1 MEPMD
6 PTKNVAPAPKSMV
19 PMRRFQRQDLLKS
32 MTAPTWQVNGRI
44 CNVVGNVVEAYMPG
58 SRIGALVNINP
69 PGGGERVLAEVVGV
83 KEEKAL
89 LLPFGSLSG
98 ISTGCVV
105 SGERQLDRVAVSE
118 SLLGKVVDPFLQPID
133 GQIIAMPERCP
144 MVPIE
149 RAAPNP
155 MTRKRITR
163 RLSLGIRAL
172 DGLLTLGDGQRLGI
186 MAGSGVG
193 KSVLM
198 GMIARGS
205 EADVNVIGLI
215 GERGRE
221 VREFIE
227 RDLGPQGLARSVVV
241 VATGDQSPIMRIRA
255 AKVTT
260 AIAEYFSSQGAR
272 VLMMMDSLTR
282 VAMARREIGISVGEP
297 PTTKA
302 YPPSVF
308 SLLPQLLERTGPQME
323 GHGNIT
329 SLYTVL
335 VDGDDLTDP
344 IADAARS
351 ILDGHINLSRAMAN
365 RGHFPAIEVT
375 SSASRVMYDI
385 VAKDHW
391 AMAARI
397 KGLLGTY
404 QENIDL
410 VQTGTYVAGRN
421 AVLDEALALM
431 PAIERYLRQE
441 IDERSTFDEA
451 LTGLASLIGM
461 GRQNA
466 AGQRPKVG

>member
-1 MEPMD
+1 
-6 PTKNVAPAPKSMV
+6 
-19 PMRRFQRQDLLKS
+19 
-32 MTAPTWQVNGRI
+32 
-44 CNVVGNVVEAYMPG
+44 
-58 SRIGALVNINP
+58 
-69 PGGGERVLAEVVGV
+69 
-83 KEEKAL
+83 
-89 LLPFGSLSG
+89 
-98 ISTGCVV
+98 
-105 SGERQLDRVAVSE
+105 
-118 SLLGKVVDPFLQPID
+118 
-133 GQIIAMPERCP
+133 
-144 MVPIE
+144 
-149 RAAPNP
+149 
-155 MTRKRITR
+155 
-163 RLSLGIRAL
+163 
-172 DGLLTLGDGQRLGI
+172 
-186 MAGSGVG
+186 
-193 KSVLM
+193 
-198 GMIARGS
+198 
-205 EADVNVIGLI
+205 
-215 GERGRE
+215 
-221 VREFIE
+221 
-227 RDLGPQGLARSVVV
+227 
-241 VATGDQSPIMRIRA
+241 MRIRA

-441 IDERSTFDEA
+441 IEERSTFDEA